1 MRIRIVTIIIAM
13 CAAVCSVAASSL
25 SQWKV
30 LDIENFLVDDF
41 HPYPVY
47 GDKQWLEVPDSISDV
62 YIHEAEKL
70 INTSWPAMPATLFMQ
85 FRATGNR
92 NDYQAAYFERRKN
105 LNTLVMAEMLE
116 QKGRFLPDI
125 VNGVWATCEETWW
138 GLPAHY
144 DTNLPDTERQT
155 VAIYS
160 SQTAG
165 DLAWTQ
171 YLLRKEFD
179 RISPLI
185 NQRISS
191 EIERRQLS
199 PCRQQRFGWMTA
211 VSNWNPWVCS
221 NWLAAILLSDDTKRQ
236 KAEDIKLVL
245 DALDVFYASYPEDGG
260 CEEGP
265 GYWANAGGALF
276 DCVYL
281 LHQASNGQFDLSGEK
296 KFRNIGNFITRIY
309 MGNNRFI
316 NHGDSSA
323 KTNTHPG
330 LVFTYGLFIGSEQ
343 MKSFAT
349 IRRDEL
355 IANGQPLASGKGES
369 MGRFVYTFVH
379 LKELLAQERA
389 IPFERDVWLPD
400 LHLFSTRAEAGSCQG
415 LALAVKGGHNDQS
428 HNHNDIGSYI
438 VYADGDPLL
447 VDVGPEAY
455 NGKSFTKER
464 YTIWTT
470 RSAYHNAPLIN
481 GCEQAPGKAYRSTDE
496 TAVTNKRFGSF
507 SIDVAKAYPAEAD
520 VKRWTRNC
528 VLLRKEKRIRFE
540 EDYELGSHKA
550 PSEIVVMTCAK
561 PLVTQAGEITLPF
574 NGKVYRLSYDKRQLK
589 ADTEEIDLT
598 DEGLKRMWGHLYR
611 IRLQILSESPA
622 GKVAYELKQ
631 TDK

>member
-1 MRIRIVTIIIAM
+1 M
-13 CAAVCSVAASSL
+13 CAVVCSGTASSL

-30 LDIENFLVDDF
+30 LDIERVLEDDF

-47 GDKQWLEVPDSISDV
+47 GDKQWLEVPDSISGV
-62 YIHEAEKL
+62 YIRAAEKL
-70 INTSWPAMPATLFMQ
+70 IGTSWPAMPATLFME
-85 FRATGNR
+85 FRATGDR
-92 NDYQAAYFERRKN
+92 NNYQAAYFERRAS
-105 LNTLVMAEMLE
+105 LNKLVMAEMLE

-144 DTNLPDTERQT
+144 DTNLPDPERQT

-179 RISPLI
+179 SISPLI
-185 NQRISS
+185 NERIRS
-191 EIERRQLS
+191 EIERRQLL

-211 VSNWNPWVCS
+211 VSNWNPWVCC

-236 KAEDIKLVL
+236 KAEDIKRVL
-245 DALDVFYASYPEDGG
+245 DALDTFYSSYPEDGG

-281 LHQASNGQFDLSGEK
+281 LHQASNGKFDLSGES
-296 KFRNIGNFITRIY
+296 KFRNMGNFITRIY
-309 MGNNRFI
+309 MGNKRFI

-330 LVFTYGLFIGSEQ
+330 LIFNYGAYIGSEQ
-343 MKSFAT
+343 LKSFAT
-349 IRRDEL
+349 LRRDEL
-355 IANGQPLASGKGES
+355 VANGQPLASGKGES
-369 MGRFVYTFVH
+369 MGRFIYTFVH
-379 LKELLAQERA
+379 LKELLAQGSA

-400 LHLFSTRAEAGSCQG
+400 LHVFATRTKEGSSQG
-415 LALAVKGGHNDQS
+415 LALAMKGGHNDQS
-428 HNHNDIGSYI
+428 HNHNDIGTYI

-455 NGKSFTKER
+455 SGKSFTNER
-464 YTIWTT
+464 YTLWTT
-470 RSAYHNAPLIN
+470 RSVYHNAPLIN

-496 TAVTNKRFGSF
+496 IAVTGKRFGSF
-507 SIDVAKAYPAEAD
+507 TIDIAKAYPAEAE
-520 VKRWTRNC
+520 VKRWTRRC
-528 VLLRKEKRIRFE
+528 VLWRKEKRISFE
-540 EDYELGSHKA
+540 ENYELGSYKA

-561 PLVTQAGEITLPF
+561 PEVTRAGEITLPF

-589 ADTEEIDLT
+589 AETEEIDLT

-611 IRLQILSESPA
+611 IRLRILSESPA
-622 GKVAYELKQ
+622 DRLVYELKQ
-631 TDK
+631 LE